1 MSATRSPKVAE
12 RVAPKASDP
21 QPSKKKRDEDD
32 GPDFGTQL
40 HAWIEN
46 HRASLLDSL

>member
-21 QPSKKKRDEDD
+21 QPQKKNATMTTARTSLRCCTPGSKAIA
-32 GPDFGTQL
+32 PACWT
-40 HAWIEN
+40 A
-46 HRASLLDSL
+46 